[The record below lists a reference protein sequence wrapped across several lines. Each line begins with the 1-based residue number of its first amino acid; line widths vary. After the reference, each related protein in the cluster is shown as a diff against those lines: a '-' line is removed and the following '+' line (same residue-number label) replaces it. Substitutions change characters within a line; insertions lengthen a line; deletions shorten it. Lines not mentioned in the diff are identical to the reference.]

1 MSSPVLPAPAVFA
14 QWWTSAPSAVWEFS
28 DDFLKARGLK
38 RLEDI
43 PPADLPAYAEG
54 VKAAAKSPQV
64 FAPPPRPAP
73 KPSLPGNPIDLV
85 TGKRL

>member
-1 MSSPVLPAPAVFA
+1 MSAPVLPPTASYDR
-14 QWWTSAPSAVWEFS
+14 WWASAPSAVFAFS

-43 PPADLPAYAEG
+43 PAADWQGYAEG
-54 VKAAAKSPQV
+54 VKAAAKAAPV

-73 KPSLPGNPIDLV
+73 KPSLPGNPIDLIS
-85 TGKRL
+85 GKRL